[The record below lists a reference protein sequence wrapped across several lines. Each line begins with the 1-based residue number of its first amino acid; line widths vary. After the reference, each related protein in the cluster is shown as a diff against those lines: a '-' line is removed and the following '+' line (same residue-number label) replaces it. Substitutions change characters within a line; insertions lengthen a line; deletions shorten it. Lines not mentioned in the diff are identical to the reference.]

1 MPVVTPSAAGA
12 TTRYHEEMAVT
23 FPNRSLQTSRDVHLT
38 PRLHSTSRSARP
50 RGALAKLGL
59 LLLLCAAS
67 LLALVA
73 CTDTAGLG
81 ETSSGWSP
89 VVAVAIPTD
98 TGVAVNQT
106 RNVDP
111 LDTAITVTDS
121 TRLDPGQVI
130 QLGGER
136 MRVTAIREQQLV
148 VVRGVDGTTPT
159 AHSGQERIFAIGDS
173 FTVFVATKQGGILAL
188 QDDGLGDPRIQWSA
202 HQDQGDR

>member
-1 MPVVTPSAAGA
+1 MI
-12 TTRYHEEMAVT
+12 
-23 FPNRSLQTSRDVHLT
+23 
-38 PRLHSTSRSARP
+38 
-50 RGALAKLGL
+50 
-59 LLLLCAAS
+59 LCAAFS
-67 LLALVA
+67 LAAVA

-111 LDTAITVTDS
+111 LDTAITVTDA
-121 TRLDPGQVI
+121 TRLDSDQVI

-136 MRVTAIREQQLV
+136 MRITAIREQQLV

-159 AHSGQERIFAIGDS
+159 AHSGQERIFAIGDQ

-188 QDDGLGDPRIQWSA
+188 QDDGLGDPGIQWSA
-202 HQDQGDR
+202 RQDQGDR

>member
-1 MPVVTPSAAGA
+1 MPVA
-12 TTRYHEEMAVT
+12 
-23 FPNRSLQTSRDVHLT
+23 FPYRSLLNFLHAKPIPGHRSVAGSGRSNSRPVSLVI
-38 PRLHSTSRSARP
+38 
-50 RGALAKLGL
+50 L
-59 LLLLCAAS
+59 LLVCSAFS
-67 LLALVA
+67 LAPIA

-111 LDTAITVTDS
+111 LDTAITVTDA

-130 QLGGER
+130 QLGSER
-136 MRVTAIREQQLV
+136 MRITATREQQLV
-148 VVRGVDGTTPT
+148 VVRGVDGTIPM
-159 AHSGQERIFAIGDS
+159 AHSGQERIFTIGDQ

-188 QDDGLGDPRIQWSA
+188 QDDGLGDPGIQWSA
-202 HQDQGDR
+202 RQDQGDR